1 MTERDGGNGRR
12 VVDERAAEERATIA
26 ERVELEHEREA
37 DLAAEDR
44 REEET
49 AARRAPPIPEI
60 PTGVVSVKPFAP
72 ERVSEFRARWPR
84 VQELFVEVPRR
95 SLEQAGANVQDVVRE
110 LGASFARERS
120 DLERRV
126 AAGDNVST
134 EDLRIA
140 LRRYKSFFD
149 RLLTL

>member
-12 VVDERAAEERATIA
+12 VVDEREAEERATIA

-49 AARRAPPIPEI
+49 VARRAPPIPEI
-60 PTGVVSVKPFAP
+60 PTGVILENEDTLRLAAEVMQRLAQLFA
-72 ERVSEFRARWPR
+72 
-84 VQELFVEVPRR
+84 
-95 SLEQAGANVQDVVRE
+95 D
-110 LGASFARERS
+110 ERS
-120 DLERRV
+120 KLEGQWSR
-126 AAGDNVST
+126 GDNVST